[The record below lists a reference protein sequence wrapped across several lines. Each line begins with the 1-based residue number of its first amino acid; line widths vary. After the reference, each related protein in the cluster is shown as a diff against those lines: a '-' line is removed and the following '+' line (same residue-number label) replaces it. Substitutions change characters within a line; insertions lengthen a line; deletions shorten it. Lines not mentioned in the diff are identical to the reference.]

1 VAEGEVAG
9 GDLPGR
15 SAPLHT
21 VWERLSVLRAGT
33 EALVPR
39 IVDLAALERESAATG
54 LRAVAHDL
62 RTVADDLGDLVLAT
76 ADFRDP
82 RVPSVRALFDD
93 APLPYVVTDIH
104 GVILVAN
111 RAAGLLLARPPAE
124 LPGVPIAGYSGPP
137 PGALRRVV
145 TAAASSAV
153 PRSAY
158 LSLRSPRRS
167 PRQVRATVQRLA
179 TGPSGP
185 ALLWQFHPSTTAEP
199 VPLPRPAG
207 PERAAAPPRSDDP
220 PPERDALI
228 GAVLELASALIA
240 ELDLPEALAR
250 VAGVAVRGVPGAEG
264 ASVTLLEPPS
274 SGASDE
280 RVERADRAQFDEHD
294 GPGMTAVS
302 EGRTVVVDDV
312 ATDPRWVVG
321 GPRVAVESGYRAV
334 LAVPLTD
341 GREVLGALTLY
352 GRGGGAAGR
361 TGGGGGD
368 ERPGVPRESARR
380 RRAAPRAG
388 VPRGDRPGQGHPDGA
403 ARPHRGP
410 GVRGA
415 DEVQPAGEPQAPHG
429 GGRPGRVLCPG
440 EPRASGRPLRRVM
453 FNRTVDKG
461 TGLSQNQ
468 SALRRPVPAVCRR
481 PRR

>member
-1 VAEGEVAG
+1 MAEGEVAG

-82 RVPSVRALFDD
+82 RVPSVRVLFDD

-185 ALLWQFHPSTTAEP
+185 VLLWQFHPSTTAEP

-207 PERAAAPPRSDDP
+207 PERAAAPSRSDDP

-228 GAVLELASALIA
+228 GAVLELASTLIA

-352 GRGGGAAGR
+352 AATPGRFGPGSVAGAELLAVPAEAGVTNVRAYRASLHVADELRHGLVSRAVIDQAKGILMVQHGLTADQAFAVLTRFSQQENRKLR
-361 TGGGGGD
+361 TVAAD
-368 ERPGVPRESARR
+368 LVESSVRESRARLG
-380 RRAAPRAG
+380 APS
-388 VPRGDRPGQGHPDGA
+388 DG
-403 ARPHRGP
+403 
-410 GVRGA
+410 
-415 DEVQPAGEPQAPHG
+415 
-429 GGRPGRVLCPG
+429 
-440 EPRASGRPLRRVM
+440 
-453 FNRTVDKG
+453 
-461 TGLSQNQ
+461 
-468 SALRRPVPAVCRR
+468 
-481 PRR
+481 